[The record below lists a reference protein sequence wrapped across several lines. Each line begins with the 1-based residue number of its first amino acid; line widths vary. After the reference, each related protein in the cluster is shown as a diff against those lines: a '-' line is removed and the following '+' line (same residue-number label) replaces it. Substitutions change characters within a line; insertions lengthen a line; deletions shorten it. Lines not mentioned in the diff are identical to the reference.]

1 MILKIILMKFIR
13 TAWKSE
19 YSVKIR
25 SIVPLVLSVLFSG
38 GVFARADNMKAIDA
52 YSSGNYQTAIELFL
66 PSAEDGDATAQL
78 YLGWIYEGE
87 GVLRDES
94 QAFYWYRSAAEQGDE
109 KGAYNLGR
117 MHELGMGTTR
127 DLTLA
132 QMWYNVSA
140 LIGEQSLSDAV
151 SLAGYMTSEEMLS
164 AESLSI
170 QCVEKN
176 YQYCG
181 Y

>member
-1 MILKIILMKFIR
+1 MLKIILMKFIR
-13 TAWKSE
+13 TARKSD
-19 YSVKIR
+19 YSMKIR
-25 SIVPLVLSVLFSG
+25 SIVTLSLSVLFAG
-38 GVFARADNMKAIDA
+38 GVFAGADNMKAIDA

-94 QAFYWYRSAAEQGDE
+94 RAFYWYRTLAEQGDE

-117 MHELGMGTTR
+117 MHELGMGATR
-127 DLTLA
+127 DLILA

-170 QCVEKN
+170 QCVAQDYKD
-176 YQYCG
+176 CG